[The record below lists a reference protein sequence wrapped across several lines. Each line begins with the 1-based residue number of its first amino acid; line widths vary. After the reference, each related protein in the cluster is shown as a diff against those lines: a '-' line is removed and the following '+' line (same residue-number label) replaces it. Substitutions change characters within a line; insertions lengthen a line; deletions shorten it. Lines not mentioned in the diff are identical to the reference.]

1 MNKLICLMGKSCTGK
16 DTIYKK
22 LLADDELGLHVLVP
36 YTTRPIR
43 RNEQSGIEYNF
54 VSEDDYDRYKHEGM
68 ILEDRAY
75 NTVHGVWRYFTIRDE
90 EMMSSDGNY
99 IYIGTLEAYIKLK
112 NALGS
117 DKVLPIYIE
126 VDDSI
131 RIDRA
136 VHREHK
142 QAEPRY
148 AEMCRRFLSDTEDF
162 SEDKLSDAGIEER
175 FVNEDLQ
182 TCLQKV
188 KGYIRNNV

>member
-1 MNKLICLMGKSCTGK
+1 MGKSCTGK

-54 VSEDDYDRYKHEGM
+54 VSEEDYERLRREGAV
-68 ILEDRAY
+68 LEDRAY

-90 EMMSSDGNY
+90 EMMASDQNY
-99 IYIGTLEAYIKLK
+99 IYIGTLEAYIKLRS
-112 NALGS
+112 ALGS
-117 DKVLPIYIE
+117 DKVLPVYIE

-136 VHREHK
+136 VRREHK
-142 QAEPRY
+142 QAEPKY

-162 SEDKLSDAGIEER
+162 SDEKLADAGITER
-175 FVNEDLQ
+175 FENEDLDV
-182 TCLQKV
+182 CLQTV
-188 KGYIRNNV
+188 KKYIREHV